1 VAVSTL
7 EQSLSTQL
15 VHQNV
20 SDTLKMARLTTFSR
34 LLLTMAIVVGVFFA
48 VRTFL
53 PGLSASIGK
62 KVAGTETTAPGS
74 ETGSASNPSGNAA
87 NSDNSTATSGTND
100 NDSGKTAPSGSTN
113 FNPTPFNYSAPM
125 PSGGKLRAVV
135 ELGATGF
142 NYFVVR
148 IDAQKNWKM
157 EKDVF
162 GVSLVKE
169 GLATDED
176 IKNGLKR
183 YIAEILDYGVGP
195 RDIHFVISSGA
206 KKSENT
212 DKIIG
217 ELKKMSYVVNTVTA
231 EQEAKLALRAAMTR
245 DYQSSAFVV
254 DIGSGNTKIAWYNGN
269 ASSGIEAYGSKY
281 FQDGISDGTAF
292 GDTKAKAS
300 RVPAAMRNTCFV
312 IGGVPFELANQHRNG
327 KERYT
332 LLKAPASYTPNGAK
346 QKSGLNL
353 YAAVAEGTGCKQFV
367 FDWNANFTIGFL
379 LNL

>member
-1 VAVSTL
+1 
-7 EQSLSTQL
+7 
-15 VHQNV
+15 
-20 SDTLKMARLTTFSR
+20 MARLTTFSR
-34 LLLTMAIVVGVFFA
+34 LLITIAIVVGVFFA

-53 PGLSASIGK
+53 PGIAGSIGK
-62 KVAGTETTAPGS
+62 KTDNTETTTSGS
-74 ETGSASNPSGNAA
+74 GGDAATGNHTATEEGKSNTWGTGGSAE
-87 NSDNSTATSGTND
+87 STPATSANNGGV
-100 NDSGKTAPSGSTN
+100 S
-113 FNPTPFNYSAPM
+113 FNPTPFNYTAPV

-176 IKNGLKR
+176 IKSGLRK
-183 YIAEILDYGVGP
+183 YIGEILDYGVGP

-206 KKSENT
+206 KKSDVI

-217 ELKKMSYVVNTVTA
+217 ELKKMNYVVNTVTA

-245 DYQSSAFVV
+245 DYQSSAFVA
-254 DIGSGNTKIAWYNGN
+254 DIGSGNTKIAWYNGS
-269 ASSGIEAYGSKY
+269 APSGLEGYGSKY
-281 FQDGISDGTAF
+281 FQDNITDAVAF
-292 GDTKAKAS
+292 SDTKAKAS
-300 RVPAAMRNTCFV
+300 RVPAGLRSTCFI
-312 IGGVPFELANQHRNG
+312 IGGVPFEFANQHRNG

-332 LLKAPASYTPNGAK
+332 LLKAPAAYTANGNK
-346 QKSGLNL
+346 QKAGLNI
-353 YAAVAEGTGCKQFV
+353 YAAIAEGTGCKQFV